1 MKKTLLSLVFS
12 VLTAHIIAQ
21 PALFY
26 RSHQINNPINDFQ
39 QTVTGDSVWLA
50 TDLGV
55 ELLTDFGSNSTLIL
69 PNFVAYCITLSGSSV
84 WVGGQDSIAHFD
96 GNNWTF
102 YSGFNLPT
110 PSIVIDIKVI
120 NNVVWLIANNQL
132 FRMLG
137 NGFINM
143 NRQASSITPAPVG
156 NRFALRSPQLT
167 GYTCIEYV
175 NGSWDSLPATNQI
188 QGARTLS
195 SITYIGQSLWAV
207 SHTNKVVRFN
217 RLIREWEDLGIEDM
231 QNIIANRNKIY
242 TFRARE
248 FYEIDPLTKVV
259 TDSFSFRYYSLSGSS
274 THRIKSMGSRVMYS
288 PNDGLPTEIYINAAL
303 RKEKSLDLNNFSWPI
318 NPSGAIGHDRFSF
331 KEVRIDNKKSIF
343 TMTPWMS
350 GLYNQATFV
359 NAPTYGLSYLPYASG
374 PISDIYD
381 GNYIEKYDRVW
392 KVNRDEIE
400 LHKQNHSNSNYT
412 MPEDI
417 ATWPGNGD
425 HTKGEAFHLAP
436 FVDVNGNGIYEPEL
450 GDYPDILGHQA
461 VYTIFSNQRQDYF
474 FGASREG
481 PRGQV
486 LEFHLMM
493 YAFDSAEVSSL
504 NNSVFL
510 NYRVFN
516 RSEEDVED
524 ATFTLFT
531 DWGMSNPVTSV
542 CGSDSTEN
550 LFFGYNISSFDVEY
564 GSSPV
569 AVAGSLLNQPLD
581 GHMYFMRPD
590 FQFFTMT
597 DPRISFDVIRY
608 VNYQWLNGNPLV
620 RQSPNGPNS
629 NNNGLGFSPPNIDST
644 FTNWAFNT
652 PDNWYFPPSEM
663 HDTRSLANTKLGT
676 IKPGEHRCVEFA
688 FTHGYDSTDNSGDW
702 QNALTRA
709 RNHMNAAK
717 SVYDNLNTGCLGAVL
732 TNETFED
739 SRLHFKT
746 YPNPLTAGQTMYIE
760 TNDRVNGIE
769 MIATSGQQLQV
780 GYKSTSSG
788 YEIDIP
794 KEIASGI
801 YLLRIHTAHKGLV
814 IEKVL
819 VQ

>member
-1 MKKTLLSLVFS
+1 MKKSFLPLVYLL
-12 VLTAHIIAQ
+12 LTTQVIAQ
-21 PALFY
+21 PVLFY
-26 RSHQINNPINDFQ
+26 RSHQMNNPVNDFQ
-39 QTVTGDSVWLA
+39 QTVTGDSIWLA

-55 ELLTDFGSNSTLIL
+55 ELMTDFGSNSNLIL
-69 PNFVAYCITLSGSSV
+69 PNFVAYCITTSGSSV

-110 PSIVIDIKVI
+110 PSIVIDIKVV

-156 NRFALRSPQLT
+156 NRFALRAPH
-167 GYTCIEYV
+167 GYTCLEYV

-188 QGARTLS
+188 QGARALH
-195 SITYIGQSLWAV
+195 SIAYLGQSLWAI

-217 RLIREWEDLGIEDM
+217 RLTREWQDLGFEDM
-231 QNIIANRNKIY
+231 QGIVANQNKIY
-242 TFRARE
+242 TIKSRE
-248 FYEIDPLTKVV
+248 FYEIDPHTETL
-259 TDSFSFRYYSLSGSS
+259 TDSFSLNYYSRITIGPK
-274 THRIKSMGSRVMYS
+274 IKSMGSRVAISSIGSAPIEVYM
-288 PNDGLPTEIYINAAL
+288 NAAL
-303 RKEKSLDLNNFSWPI
+303 REEKSLDLNNFSWPI
-318 NPSGAIGHDRFSF
+318 NPSGAIGHDRFGF

-343 TMTPWMS
+343 TITPWMS
-350 GLYNQATFV
+350 GSVNQALFV
-359 NAPTYGLSYLPYASG
+359 NAPTYGQIELPYASG

-392 KVNRDEIE
+392 KVNRGEIE
-400 LHKQNHSNSNYT
+400 HHKQNYSDSNYT
-412 MPEDI
+412 IPEDI

-425 HTKGEAFHLAP
+425 HTKGEAFQLAP

-474 FGASREG
+474 FGASRQG
-481 PRGQV
+481 PRDQI

-516 RSEEDVED
+516 RGEEDVED

-531 DWGMSNPVTSV
+531 DWGMSNPTSSV

-564 GSSPV
+564 GSNPV

-581 GHMYFMRPD
+581 GHMYFMRSD
-590 FQFFTMT
+590 FQNFTMT
-597 DPRISFDVIRY
+597 DPRIIFDVIRY
-608 VNYQWLNGNPLV
+608 VNYRWLNGNPLV
-620 RQSPNGPNS
+620 RQSPSGSNS
-629 NNNGLGFSPPNIDST
+629 NNNGLGFSPTNTDST
-644 FTNWAFNT
+644 YTKWAFNT

-663 HDTRSLANTKLGT
+663 HDTRSLANTKIGT
-676 IKPGEHRCVEFA
+676 IKPGEHRCIEFA
-688 FTHGYDSTDNSGDW
+688 FTHGYDSTDNSGNW

-709 RNHMNAAK
+709 RSHMSTAK

-732 TNETFED
+732 TNETFEK
-739 SRLHFKT
+739 SRLNFKT
-746 YPNPLTAGQTMYIE
+746 YPNPLSAGQTMYIE

-769 MIATSGQQLQV
+769 MISTSGQQLQV
-780 GYKSTSSG
+780 GFKSTGSG

-794 KEIASGI
+794 KETASGI
-801 YLLRIHTAHKGLV
+801 YLLRIHTAHKGMV

-819 VQ
+819 IQ